1 MVDVLARNWGWI
13 ALRGV
18 VALLFGFV
26 ALINPALTLVALVFL
41 FGAYAVIDGL
51 LIIASAVINRR
62 RRRHWVAFLVSGVFA
77 VAVGIVTFVLPSV
90 TALVL
95 LYLIAAWA
103 LVTGIAEIIVAIR
116 LRKVIEG
123 EWMLILAGVLAVLFG
138 LLLFLFP
145 GAGALAM
152 VWWIGIYALVT
163 GILLIAFSLRLRR

>member
-77 VAVGIVTFVLPSV
+77 VAVGIVAFVLPSV

-95 LYLIAAWA
+95 LYLI
-103 LVTGIAEIIVAIR
+103 
-116 LRKVIEG
+116 
-123 EWMLILAGVLAVLFG
+123 
-138 LLLFLFP
+138 
-145 GAGALAM
+145 
-152 VWWIGIYALVT
+152 
-163 GILLIAFSLRLRR
+163 